1 MDQRYGLVYGSFAGG
16 KVYGYARGYILDAE
30 QHILWLSLFGG
41 STSIKALSAQLFGG
55 GSIEIRTPG
64 ARNPIVSAQKGKNT
78 LRALTQAAS
87 DIVHKIIFQPGT
99 LIPWKSELQEKRIV
113 TFGRSIDEAKLHLFR
128 SVDRLV
134 PTPLS
139 SKWTWWV
146 WENVEDLDLTLFA
159 PAIEQ
164 FTVCRYVRVPDDFEA
179 RLLDDL
185 KNGELVSR

>member
-1 MDQRYGLVYGSFAGG
+1 MDQRYSLVYGSFAGG

-30 QHILWLSLFGG
+30 QNVLWLSLFGG
-41 STSIKALSAQLFGG
+41 STSIKALTAQLFGG
-55 GSIEIRTPG
+55 DSIEIRTPG
-64 ARNPIVSAQKGKNT
+64 ARNPVIAVQKGKNT
-78 LRALTQAAS
+78 LRALTQAAG
-87 DIVHKIIFQPGT
+87 DIVHKIIFQPGV
-99 LIPWKSELQEKRIV
+99 LIPWKLELQEKRIV
-113 TFGRSIDEAKLHLFR
+113 TFGKTIEEAKQHLFR
-128 SVDRLV
+128 SVDKLV

-139 SKWTWWV
+139 PKWTHWV

-179 RLLDDL
+179 RILDDL